1 MSTAAGLG
9 RWVTRLFSATVLVL
23 LLAGAPWGLA
33 TQIGWPLPRT
43 LPTTIADAQRVLT
56 TPVTDQMVI
65 NLLAVAMW
73 IIWAAFAV
81 SVIAEVPAR
90 VRGVSPRRVPVIA
103 PIQHVAGWLMSGMAA
118 GVIAA
123 AAIAPAA
130 TGASPPPSAAVHT
143 IHTHQ
148 PPSVVSTGL
157 ASTTTADQ
165 TSEPV
170 QAQQQPPTVC
180 AGEHVLVVGEDRY
193 AFTVQR
199 NHSLWRIA
207 ELCLGEGARWPE
219 IWELN
224 KHRHFPTVGGRL
236 HDPDLIYPGWDLY
249 LPPGAVP
256 PPDADVL
263 DPDKPAE
270 AAPPPPS
277 PPEPPPPVPPPAA
290 TPEASPTTTTS
301 PTPAAS
307 QPPQAT
313 AGPTGPGAPSAPSG
327 TGREQAEQPHPGE
340 DPGDQWLIDIVLP
353 ATAVLATAGLLA
365 ALLLARLRQR
375 RGRGLQHRRHGR
387 RLPEPDPAAETVARV
402 AAQPADVTRL
412 DHALRALAAGLPG
425 REPAQLPD
433 IVAAWLD
440 RGAVHLL
447 LAAPCR
453 QPPPPYHATAGET
466 IWTLPAEATLPDVEG
481 QLAPLPALVTIAS
494 QPGGQHLLVD
504 LERPG
509 LLTIT
514 GDPDRI
520 QDLLRYL
527 AAEAATAQWL
537 DDAEIVLVGFDP
549 EQTEQLIALGEDRI
563 HAATSLPEAV
573 ARISRR
579 VAVNAAAIADSGA
592 GSSIAGRVN
601 DIIADAW
608 MPHLLLI
615 ADPTAEV
622 AELDYQFQQ
631 AGRCAVAVVAAA
643 SVPSRWSVHVD
654 RAGRL
659 SVGWLSITDALA
671 TRLPTDQLARLAR
684 MLQTART
691 IHPHSPD
698 RPDLQ
703 DSDVD
708 EPVPAADDQP
718 WAQGTDQHG
727 HLLDPHPPKVD
738 PGGAPAARGGERGNG
753 ERAVDLDTLADPF
766 DPAAALARP
775 GCGQPV
781 SERSPDVQP
790 AHPASADTTLAGATQ
805 PAPPGVHPG
814 LQPAVALAEQP
825 HRRPAAAAGRAA
837 AGRRRRAPADPDLD
851 TDLRAWHTADSRRPR
866 IGILGPVS
874 IDAPGRPPVD
884 RPRFHAEIIVY
895 LASRGSRGA
904 TADQLDEALWP
915 GRRISQSARRVNIT
929 KVRRWLGEKPDGQQW
944 LPPNMGAERL
954 YRLCDGYLLD
964 WHLFRRLRTRGESR
978 GVAGTTDLRRALELV
993 RGAPLDGADRPYQAG
1008 GRNPYTW
1015 LPSSSIQ
1022 PHHLASAIV
1031 DTAHQ
1036 LVNLYLDAGDTA
1048 AARWAVERAWL
1059 ADPDRLDDHPW
1070 IDLMRI
1076 TATEGHT
1083 SELRTLV
1090 GQLVDARDLEVP
1102 EELAPDT
1109 YAQINRLAGDLLR
1122 VG

>member
-1 MSTAAGLG
+1 M
-9 RWVTRLFSATVLVL
+9 TRLFSATVLVL
-23 LLAGAPWGLA
+23 LLACAPYGLA

-43 LPTTIADAQRVLT
+43 LPTTIEDAERVLT
-56 TPVTDQMVI
+56 TPITDEVVI
-65 NLLAVAMW
+65 NLLAVAVW

-81 SVIAEVPAR
+81 SVIAEIPAR

-118 GVIAA
+118 GVMAA
-123 AAIAPAA
+123 ATIAPVA
-130 TGASPPPSAAVHT
+130 TGEAPPSAAVHS
-143 IHTHQ
+143 IHVPHP
-148 PPSVVSTGL
+148 PPSVVSINL
-157 ASTTTADQ
+157 ASSTTADE
-165 TSEPV
+165 TSKPV
-170 QAQQQPPTVC
+170 QAQSQPPTVC
-180 AGEHVLVVGEDRY
+180 AGEHVLVIGEHRF

-199 NHSLWRIA
+199 NNSLWSIA
-207 ELCLGEGARWPE
+207 QLCLGDGTKWPE

-224 KHRHFPTVGGRL
+224 KHRHFPTVGGSL

-256 PPDADVL
+256 PSDADEL
-263 DPDKPAE
+263 DPDQPAE
-270 AAPPPPS
+270 AAPPPA
-277 PPEPPPPVPPPAA
+277 PPEPPPPAPPPASPA
-290 TPEASPTTTTS
+290 PSPTPTPEPSPTTTTS
-301 PTPAAS
+301 PTPTATP
-307 QPPQAT
+307 PPQAT
-313 AGPTGPGAPSAPSG
+313 AEPTGTGAPSEAPGSN
-327 TGREQAEQPHPGE
+327 RQPA
-340 DPGDQWLIDIVLP
+340 DQPDSSHDADNQSPIDIALP

-365 ALLLARLRQR
+365 ALLLARLRHG
-375 RGRGLQHRRHGR
+375 RGRRLQHRRHGR
-387 RLPEPDPAAETVARV
+387 RLPEPDPGAETAARV

-412 DHALRALAAGLPG
+412 DHALRTLAAALHG

-440 RGAVHLL
+440 GGAVHLL

-453 QPPPPYHATAGET
+453 EPPPPYHATAGET
-466 IWTLPAEATLPDVEG
+466 IWTLPAAATLPDVEG
-481 QLAPLPALVTIAS
+481 QLAPLPALATIAS
-494 QPGGQHLLVD
+494 QPSGQHLLVD
-504 LERPG
+504 LERSG

-514 GDPDRI
+514 GDPDRT
-520 QDLLRYL
+520 QDLLRYM
-527 AAEAATAQWL
+527 AAELATAQWL

-549 EQTEQLIALGEDRI
+549 EETEQLIALGEDRV
-563 HAATSLPEAV
+563 HAATSLPDAV

-579 VAVNAAAIADSGA
+579 VAANAAAIADSGA

-615 ADPTAEV
+615 ADPTAEL
-622 AELDYQFQQ
+622 AELDNQFQQ

-643 SVPSRWSVHVD
+643 MAPSRWNVHID

-671 TRLPTDQLARLAR
+671 TRLPADQLARLAT
-684 MLQTART
+684 MLQAART
-691 IHPHSPD
+691 IHADSTA
-698 RPDLQ
+698 RPELHD
-703 DSDVD
+703 DNID
-708 EPVPAADDQP
+708 EPVPPADDQP
-718 WAQGTDQHG
+718 WAEGTDQHG
-727 HLLDPHPPKVD
+727 HLLDSQLPEDTGEPPASRA
-738 PGGAPAARGGERGNG
+738 GWGRGNG
-753 ERAVDLDTLADPF
+753 EHAVDLNNLAAPF
-766 DPAAALARP
+766 DTAAEVDRPA
-775 GCGQPV
+775 GDGPV
-781 SERSPDVQP
+781 SERSPVVEPAQP
-790 AHPASADTTLAGATQ
+790 APADTAIAGATQ
-805 PAPPGVHPG
+805 GAPPGEHPA
-814 LQPAVALAEQP
+814 LQPAVAIADQP
-825 HRRPAAAAGRAA
+825 SRRPTAPAGAT

-851 TDLRAWHTADSRRPR
+851 ADLRAWQASDNHRPR
-866 IGILGPVS
+866 IAILGPVS
-874 IDAPGRPPVD
+874 IDAPGQPPVD

-904 TADQLDEALWP
+904 PADQLDEALWP
-915 GRRISQSARRVNIT
+915 ERRISQSARRVNIT
-929 KVRRWLGEKPDGQQW
+929 KVRRWLGEMPDGEQW
-944 LPPNMGAERL
+944 LPPNMGADRL

-978 GVAGTTDLRRALELV
+978 GAAGTTDLRRALELV

-1036 LVNLYLDAGDTA
+1036 LVNLYLDAGDTM
-1048 AARWAVERAWL
+1048 AARWAVEQAWL

-1109 YAQINRLAGDLLR
+1109 YAEINRLAGDLLR

>member
-1 MSTAAGLG
+1 VSRAARLR
-9 RWVTRLFSATVLVL
+9 RWVTRLFAATVLVL
-23 LLAGAPWGLA
+23 LLAGAPYGLV

-56 TPVTDQMVI
+56 TPVTDQVVI
-65 NLLAVAMW
+65 NLLAVAIW
-73 IIWAAFAV
+73 IIWGAFAA
-81 SVIAEVPAR
+81 SVVAEIPAR
-90 VRGVSPRRVPVIA
+90 VRGVSPPRVPVIA
-103 PIQHVAGWLMSGMAA
+103 PIQHLAGWLMSGIAA
-118 GVIAA
+118 GVIAVVT
-123 AAIAPAA
+123 IAPAA
-130 TGASPPPSAAVHT
+130 TGAGAAPNPAVHSSPDPHPPPHVVATDPASSA
-143 IHTHQ
+143 
-148 PPSVVSTGL
+148 
-157 ASTTTADQ
+157 TADEA
-165 TSEPV
+165 SEPAR
-170 QAQQQPPTVC
+170 AQRQPPTVC
-180 AGEHVLVVGEDRY
+180 AGEHVLVIGEDRF

-199 NHSLWRIA
+199 NHSLWSIA
-207 ELCLGEGARWPE
+207 QLCLGDGARWPE
-219 IWELN
+219 IWQLN
-224 KHRHFPTVGGRL
+224 KHRHFPSIGGSL

-256 PPDADVL
+256 PPDADE
-263 DPDKPAE
+263 PSPEPPAE
-270 AAPPPPS
+270 TAPPAPPPREPPPLEP
-277 PPEPPPPVPPPAA
+277 PPEP
-290 TPEASPTTTTS
+290 TPEASPTTPTS
-301 PTPAAS
+301 PTPTAA
-307 QPPQAT
+307 QPSPA
-313 AGPTGPGAPSAPSG
+313 PTGTAAAAMPPGGS
-327 TGREQAEQPHPGE
+327 RQPA
-340 DPGDQWLIDIVLP
+340 DQPEAGHDLDDQSPVDIVLP
-353 ATAVLATAGLLA
+353 ATAALATAGLLA
-365 ALLLARLRQR
+365 ALLLARLR
-375 RGRGLQHRRHGR
+375 RGRGRALPHRRHGR
-387 RLPEPDPAAETVARV
+387 RLPEPDPAAETAARV

-412 DHALRALAAGLPG
+412 DHALRALAAGLHG

-433 IVAAWLD
+433 IVAVWLD

-447 LAAPCR
+447 LAARCH

-466 IWTLPAEATLPDVEG
+466 IWTLPAAATLPDVEG
-481 QLAPLPALVTIAS
+481 QLAPLPALATIAS

-514 GDPDRI
+514 GDPDRT
-520 QDLLRYL
+520 QDLLRYV
-527 AAEAATAQWL
+527 AAELATAQWL

-549 EQTEQLIALGEDRI
+549 EQTAQLINLGVDRV
-563 HAATSLPEAV
+563 HAATSLPDAV

-579 VAVNAAAIADSGA
+579 AAANAAAIADSGA
-592 GSSIAGRVN
+592 GSSVAGRVN

-615 ADPTAEV
+615 ADPAGEV
-622 AELDYQFQQ
+622 AELDTQFQQ

-671 TRLPTDQLARLAR
+671 TRLPADQLARLAA
-684 MLQTART
+684 MLQSART
-691 IHPHSPD
+691 ITAA
-698 RPDLQ
+698 RTTAADLPAG
-703 DSDVD
+703 DLD
-708 EPVPAADDQP
+708 EPVPPADDQP
-718 WAQGTDQHG
+718 WAEGTDQHG
-727 HLLDPHPPKVD
+727 HLLHPMAGTGQPPV
-738 PGGAPAARGGERGNG
+738 GRAGRAHGNG
-753 ERAVDLDTLADPF
+753 EHAVDLNSLAAPF
-766 DPAAALARP
+766 DPAAGVDPPRDERP
-775 GCGQPV
+775 V
-781 SERSPDVQP
+781 AERSPSVQP
-790 AHPASADTTLAGATQ
+790 APPAPVDITLAGATP
-805 PAPPGVHPG
+805 PAPPGEH
-814 LQPAVALAEQP
+814 LARQPAVAVAEQP
-825 HRRPAAAAGRAA
+825 NRPATAPAGATT
-837 AGRRRRAPADPDLD
+837 GRRRRAPADPELD
-851 TDLRAWHTADSRRPR
+851 ADLRSWYAAGARRPR

-874 IDAPGRPPVD
+874 IHAPGQPPVD

-895 LASRGSRGA
+895 LASRGTRGA

-944 LPPNMGAERL
+944 LPPNIGADRL

-993 RGAPLDGADRPYQAG
+993 RGAPLEGADRPYQAG

-1015 LPSSSIQ
+1015 LPASSIQ

-1036 LVNLYLDAGDTA
+1036 LVNLYLDAGDTV
-1048 AARWAVERAWL
+1048 AARWAVEQAWQ

-1076 TATEGHT
+1076 TAAEGHT

-1109 YAQINRLAGDLLR
+1109 YAQINRLAGELLR